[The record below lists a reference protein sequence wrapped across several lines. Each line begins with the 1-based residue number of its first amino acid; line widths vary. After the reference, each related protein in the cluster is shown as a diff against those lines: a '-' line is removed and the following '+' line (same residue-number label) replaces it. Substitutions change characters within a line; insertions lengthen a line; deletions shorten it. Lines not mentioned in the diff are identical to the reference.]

1 MEMLKKYNGKTDS
14 SANAGT
20 QMLLSSIDAGV
31 CGEYNGA
38 AMEMD
43 STVLQGSRAFGLVV
57 VVVVVVVVVQG
68 IPSVSRYYLTC
79 FER

>member
-1 MEMLKKYNGKTDS
+1 MEMLKEYNGKTDS

-38 AMEMD
+38 AIEMD

-57 VVVVVVVVVQG
+57 VVVVVQG
-68 IPSVSRYYLTC
+68 TPSVSRYYLTC

>member
-57 VVVVVVVVVQG
+57 VVVVVVQG

>member
-57 VVVVVVVVVQG
+57 VVQG

>member
-57 VVVVVVVVVQG
+57 VVVVVQG

>member
-1 MEMLKKYNGKTDS
+1 
-14 SANAGT
+14 
-20 QMLLSSIDAGV
+20 MLLSSIDAGV

-57 VVVVVVVVVQG
+57 VVVVVQG